1 MSGPLEVLP
10 SRWRQDR
17 FVLSE
22 RALWGTP
29 VVRGDDEALLLVV
42 TSGAGSIVR
51 GLGAPERVGDLLD
64 AVACDVP
71 SERGSMRPTRWL
83 SVPRGTRTSIGTLD
97 SLRLTHVSEW
107 DWLTTSAEPPR
118 VAAEG
123 AVRRLDPSAEAAAV
137 RDCLR
142 VANPGTTAD
151 PAGSDEVAW
160 WGIDAGTGDG
170 VLAGVV
176 GATARGGPGDAVT
189 WHLHGLGVRPGLRGA
204 GVGSA
209 LVAAA
214 TRAGLEAGAPWV
226 SLGMYADNDGA
237 RRVYERLGYR
247 TWAQFTS
254 FGPAG
259 VQRPPD

>member
-10 SRWRQDR
+10 PRWRQDR

-22 RALWGTP
+22 QALWGTP
-29 VVRGDDEALLLVV
+29 VVRGDDEALMLVA
-42 TSGAGSIVR
+42 TPGAGSVVR

-64 AVACDVP
+64 EVACDVAGK
-71 SERGSMRPTRWL
+71 RGPVHPTRWL
-83 SVPRGTRTSIGTLD
+83 SVPRGTRTSSGTLA

-107 DWLTTSAEPPR
+107 DWLTTSTVPRR
-118 VAAEG
+118 VAAES
-123 AVRRLDPSAEAAAV
+123 AVRRLDTTAEVAAV

-142 VANPGTTAD
+142 AANPGTSAD
-151 PAGSDEVAW
+151 PAGPDEVAW
-160 WGIDAGTGDG
+160 WGVDDGTGEG

-237 RRVYERLGYR
+237 RRIYERLGYR
-247 TWAQFTS
+247 TWARFTS